1 MHDVGLRTSESTVS
15 RSHHV
20 QNKNTGVDF
29 LFFFSLFQSILF
41 GFKKKTFWQL
51 LEPLGGVRTRTI
63 LELFH
68 IVGISLV
75 KQIIQF

>member
-1 MHDVGLRTSESTVS
+1 MYDVGLRTSESTVS

-29 LFFFSLFQSILF
+29 LFFFPFSINSIWL
-41 GFKKKTFWQL
+41 KKDCTFWQL